1 MKKRKD
7 NKLNRNESINLYK
20 TLHYLFIPWPIG
32 IKREQKTEG
41 ISVAV
46 NIKSRFIY

>member
-20 TLHYLFIPWPIG
+20 TLQIFLFIYTMTHWNQ
-32 IKREQKTEG
+32 KRTK
-41 ISVAV
+41 
-46 NIKSRFIY
+46 N

>member
-20 TLHYLFIPWPIG
+20 TL
-32 IKREQKTEG
+32 Q
-41 ISVAV
+41 
-46 NIKSRFIY
+46 IYIFLYHDPLESKENKKLKAFQLQ

>member
-20 TLHYLFIPWPIG
+20 TLQI
-32 IKREQKTEG
+32 
-41 ISVAV
+41 
-46 NIKSRFIY
+46 FIYMYLYHDPLESKENKKLKI